1 MNAPTE
7 AFLHDKLHALDAL
20 ADEFIAV
27 RRDIHKHPEM
37 GYKEYRTSDL
47 VAEQLSAWG
56 YQVTRGLGGTGLVGQ
71 LKKGSG
77 HRAIGIRADMD
88 ALPIDEATGLAYASC
103 NVGIMHACGHD
114 GHTAMLLAAAK
125 HIAQK
130 GVFSGTVNLIFQP
143 AEEGLGGAKKMME
156 DGLFKQFPCDAI
168 FAMHN
173 MPTHPQGH
181 LVLRDGSAMASS
193 DNVTIT
199 LHGKG
204 GHGAMPH
211 VAADPVVAGSAIVMG
226 LQSIV
231 ARNIDP
237 QQMAIITVG
246 AFNAGVANNVI
257 PQTATLKLSVRS
269 LDRDVRILLEKRIT
283 ELVHAQATQLWGEA
297 ADIDYQRGYPVLV
310 NHLAETDFARDV
322 AEELV
327 GADKVVRQGRALT
340 GSEDFAFMLE
350 EVPGCYLLI
359 GNGDGTGDGHG
370 ACMVHNP
377 GYDFND
383 QNVAVGSAYWSLLVE
398 RFLPAIRVKT
408 PRPGFGAWPSAGGKP
423 PGLCHRPG
431 LNLER
436 RQSRPR
442 RRRV

>member
-1 MNAPTE
+1 MNAPSD
-7 AFLHDKLHALDAL
+7 AFLHDKLRALQTQ

-27 RRDIHKHPEM
+27 RRDIHRHPEM

-71 LKKGSG
+71 LKKGTG
-77 HRAIGIRADMD
+77 ERRIGIRADMD
-88 ALPIDEATGLAYASC
+88 ALPIDEATGLHYASC
-103 NVGIMHACGHD
+103 NAGIMHACGHD

-125 HIAQK
+125 HLAQH
-130 GVFSGTVNLIFQP
+130 GRFSGTLNVIFQP

-173 MPTHPQGH
+173 MPGQPQGH

-211 VAADPVVAGSAIVMG
+211 VAIDPVVAGAAIVMG

-237 QQMAIITVG
+237 QHMAIITVG

-257 PQTATLKLSVRS
+257 PQTATLRLSVRS
-269 LDRDVRILLEKRIT
+269 LDREVRSLLEQRIC
-283 ELVHAQATQLWGEA
+283 ELVQAQAKSYGVTAE
-297 ADIDYQRGYPVLV
+297 IDYQRGYPVLV
-310 NHLAETDFARDV
+310 NHWAETEFARAV

-327 GADKVVRQGRALT
+327 GPEHVVRQGRALN

-350 EVPGCYLLI
+350 EVPGSYVLI
-359 GNGDGTGDGHG
+359 GNGDGSGDGHG

-383 QNVAVGSAYWSLLVE
+383 KNVAIGSAFWSLLVE
-398 RFLPAIRVKT
+398 RYLLA
-408 PRPGFGAWPSAGGKP
+408 
-423 PGLCHRPG
+423 
-431 LNLER
+431 
-436 RQSRPR
+436 
-442 RRRV
+442 